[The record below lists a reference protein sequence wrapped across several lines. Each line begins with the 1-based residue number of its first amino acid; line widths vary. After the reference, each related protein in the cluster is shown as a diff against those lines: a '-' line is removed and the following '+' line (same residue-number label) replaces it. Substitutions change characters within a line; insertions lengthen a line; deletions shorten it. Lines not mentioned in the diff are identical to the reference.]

1 MERETLEKDI
11 LGLLEQQ
18 PEISAKEIADQLS
31 VSEDIVNRTIGSLSD
46 TRQKVLI
53 VDDEPDAVI
62 ATKRALEADGYN
74 VIEANNGAMA
84 FDVLKSDI
92 PDVILLDVMMPD
104 MDGFE
109 VCRRLKEEPLYENI
123 PVIMLTAKGE
133 TNDKIEGLDIGAD
146 DYMTKPFN
154 LKELKARIKTV
165 LRRTQD

>member
-11 LGLLEQQ
+11 LRLLEQQ

-31 VSEDIVNRTIGSLSD
+31 VSEDMVAKAIEELSD

-74 VIEANNGAMA
+74 VIEANNGNMA
-84 FDVLKSDI
+84 FDILKSDI

-109 VCRRLKEEPLYENI
+109 VCRRLKEETLYENI

-133 TNDKIEGLDIGAD
+133 INDKVEGLDIGAD